1 MAHASPVVRC
11 PHCGT
16 KNRLRA
22 AAEGVPRCA
31 KCKNLLPWITSAT
44 EDTFEEEAHA
54 SVPVVV
60 DFWAAWCAPCRM
72 VQPVLERI
80 AASHAGEIKVVQV
93 DTDHERRLA
102 QRYQAM
108 SIPLL
113 VLLRNGEEVDRIV
126 GAVPDLER
134 RLKSFLTPATVS

>member
-1 MAHASPVVRC
+1 MADASHVVRC

-16 KNRLRA
+16 KNRLHA

-44 EDTFEEEAHA
+44 EKTFEEETHA

-72 VQPVLERI
+72 VQPVLERV
-80 AASHAGEIKVVQV
+80 AASHAGAIKVVQV
-93 DTDHERRLA
+93 DVDAERELA

-113 VLLRNGEEVDRIV
+113 VLLRDGEEADRIV
-126 GAVPDLER
+126 GAAADLER
-134 RLKSFLTPATVS
+134 RLESFLTPATVN

>member
-1 MAHASPVVRC
+1 MADASNVVRC

-16 KNRLRA
+16 KNRLYA
-22 AAEGVPRCA
+22 AAEGTPRCA
-31 KCKNLLPWITSAT
+31 KCKNALPWIASAT
-44 EDTFEEEAHA
+44 ETTFEEEAHA

-72 VQPVLERI
+72 VQPVLERF
-80 AASHAGEIKVVQV
+80 ATSHAGRVKVVQV
-93 DTDHERRLA
+93 DVDAEPALA

-113 VLLRNGEEVDRIV
+113 VLLRDGEEVERIV
-126 GAVPDLER
+126 GAAPDLER
-134 RLKSFLTPATVS
+134 RLESSLTPASVN

>member
-1 MAHASPVVRC
+1 MADASHVVRC

-22 AAEGVPRCA
+22 AADGVPRCA

-44 EDTFEEEAHA
+44 GDTFDEETHA

-60 DFWAAWCAPCRM
+60 DFWAAWCAPCGM
-72 VQPVLERI
+72 VQPVLERV
-80 AASHAGEIKVVQV
+80 AASHAGGIKILQV
-93 DTDHERRLA
+93 DVDAERDLA

-126 GAVPDLER
+126 GAAPDLER
-134 RLKSFLTPATVS
+134 RLESFLAPATVN